1 MTPDDSNS
9 LENARNQV
17 FRMCRYGFKKIRRKN
32 IDFSQSYDVDKK
44 SDNFFVRF
52 LKDLTK
58 SLREQKAPKI

>member
-32 IDFSQSYDVDKK
+32 IDFSQSYDGLITKFFFGKK
-44 SDNFFVRF
+44 N
-52 LKDLTK
+52 K
-58 SLREQKAPKI
+58 